1 MKTFKLTIDLS
12 NAAFEGQIWMQE
24 LPRLLRAVAQKIENE
39 EEISTIVDINGNSV
53 GKVRIE

>member
-12 NAAFEGQIWMQE
+12 NAAFEGRIWMEE

-39 EEISTIVDINGNSV
+39 EEIGTILDINGNTV
-53 GKVRIE
+53 GNVRFE